1 MGKSGAI
8 HVKRQAP
15 LYAEKNLRIVFS
27 ITLMAVL
34 GVASITPAFPGMQS
48 ALNTS
53 AEQIGLLIT
62 VFTLPGVFLA
72 PALGVMADR
81 YGRKRILVP
90 SLLLFGVAGFL
101 CGVIHTFHYLLLMRF
116 FQGIGAASL
125 GSLNV
130 TLIGDLYTGRER
142 IAAMGYNASV
152 LSIGT
157 ASYPVIGGIL
167 AMFGWYFPFFL
178 PALALPIGLVVLFS
192 LQNPEPSASQSLARY
207 LRETLKSLANRQVT
221 GLLLASVATFVLI
234 YGSYLTYF
242 PFLVDER
249 FSAPPYVIGLLMSS
263 MSFTTAVTA
272 SQLGKLSRRFS
283 EVSLFRFAFVLYA
296 ISLALIPFL
305 ANIYFLLGPLVIFGI
320 AQGLNIPSIQTL
332 LAGLAPIEYR
342 GVFMSLNG
350 MALRTGQ
357 TIGPV
362 LMGMVYAMAGLDA
375 VYYAGAAISA
385 LMLVLVLAMIRPAG

>member
-1 MGKSGAI
+1 M
-8 HVKRQAP
+8 HVKRKTP
-15 LYAEKNLRIVFS
+15 LYAEKNLRIIFS
-27 ITLMAVL
+27 ITLIAVL
-34 GVASITPAFPGMQS
+34 GVASITPAFPRMQE
-48 ALNTS
+48 ALHTS

-90 SLLLFGVAGFL
+90 SLLLFGVAGVL
-101 CGVIHTFHYLLLMRF
+101 CGVIHSFHYLLLFRF

-125 GSLNV
+125 GSLNA
-130 TLIGDLYTGRER
+130 TLIGDLYSGKER
-142 IAAMGYNASV
+142 TAAMGYNASV

-157 ASYPVIGGIL
+157 ASYPAIGGML

-178 PALALPIGLVVLFS
+178 PALALPVGFVVLFS
-192 LQNPEPSASQSLARY
+192 LDNPEPNASQSLGLY
-207 LRETLKSLANRQVT
+207 LRATLKSLANRRVT
-221 GLLLASVATFVLI
+221 GLLLASVATFILI

-242 PFLVDER
+242 PFLVEER

-263 MSFTTAVTA
+263 MSLTTAVTA
-272 SQLGKLSRRFS
+272 SQLGRLSRRFT

-296 ISLALIPFL
+296 ISLLLIPFFG
-305 ANIYFLLGPLVIFGI
+305 NIYLLLVPLVIFGV
-320 AQGLNIPSIQTL
+320 AQGLNLPSIQTL

-342 GVFMSLNG
+342 GAFMSLNG

-362 LMGMVYAMAGLDA
+362 LMGMVYTMGGIGA
-375 VYYAGAAISA
+375 VYYAGAAVSL
-385 LMLVLVLAMIRPAG
+385 LMLAIAIAMVRPAT